1 MRQNRRGIG
10 DVLRSAWTDL
20 LIAGL
25 VLVTSLAVYN
35 ATLTPSLSYESP
47 DGNELATVCYTLGL
61 AHSTGYPLYT
71 WLGKLFT
78 FLPIGDVAHRV
89 NLMSATLGAGGVA
102 LLYAIV
108 RMLTSGFGP
117 RAASQLA
124 SAFAALSFAFSRTFW
139 SQTGIAEVY
148 APNVFMGALTLLLLL
163 LWART
168 EERHR
173 ARPAGGPWWRQFVPS
188 RRSLAL
194 LAAFGL
200 CFGLSLGTHMSNLG
214 FAPGFALFILLISWR
229 TAVSPVGVAAAGS
242 GFALGLLQFLWLPL
256 RASTLTDRAMRE
268 RAPTTLRG
276 IYNYTLGA
284 FPQFKFA
291 FPLVAIPDRIVI
303 YLDFLRQQFG
313 LLGIALGLLGMG
325 VLLWWRPK
333 RFFLVVGM
341 YLFHVW
347 FFVQYRVFDLDVFFI
362 PAHLLYAIF
371 MGVGVAWLIGWLFSA
386 VGQRRWRA
394 ALVVGLALLLALPVG
409 RELRANWEAN
419 DTSHD
424 TAVNDFY
431 ENVFELLPERA
442 VLLGRSGVFGYDM
455 FYYRMVY
462 DVRPD
467 VVMPH
472 LSDPDVDPGQLDGRE
487 IYTTIRLDS
496 REAGRG
502 PWALPRGLLDR
513 GAWHVP
519 VLFGGSGQGGS
530 GPGVRQLVLYRVTD
544 QAPRLVVPERE
555 ADPQHDVRQ
564 LAAGWVLLGYDLE
577 SSEVRAGETL
587 HLTTYWRAA
596 ASPQQVTLSTRLGDV
611 ALETHELGMGNLQR
625 AAREVLPL
633 RQGVVVEDY
642 AVVVPRQAEPGSTT
656 LSMGVG
662 LPFRLRRGEAGW
674 EAILTL
680 GHVTVL
686 PRE

>member
-1 MRQNRRGIG
+1 
-10 DVLRSAWTDL
+10 
-20 LIAGL
+20 LIVGL
-25 VLVTSLAVYN
+25 VFVTSLAVYN

-102 LLYAIV
+102 LLCSIV
-108 RMLTSGFGP
+108 RLLTSGLGP
-117 RAASQLA
+117 RVGSQLA

-148 APNVFMGALTLLLLL
+148 APNVFMMALTLLLLMF
-163 LWART
+163 WART

-173 ARPAGGPWWRQFVPS
+173 ARPAGGSWWRRFVPS

-229 TAVSPVGVAAAGS
+229 TAVSPIGVTAAGS
-242 GFALGLLQFLWLPL
+242 GFFLGLLQFLWLPL

-371 MGVGVAWLIGWLFSA
+371 VGVGVAWLIGRLFS
-386 VGQRRWRA
+386 VVRQRRRWRV
-394 ALVVGLALLLALPVG
+394 ALVVGLALILALPVG

-419 DTSHD
+419 DTSDD

-431 ENVFELLPERA
+431 ENVFELLPEGA

-472 LSDPDVDPGQLDGRE
+472 LPDPDVDPGQIEGRE
-487 IYTTIRLDS
+487 FYTTIRLDS

-502 PWALPRGLLDR
+502 PWALPRDLLDR
-513 GAWHVP
+513 DAWHVP

-530 GPGVRQLVLYRVTD
+530 GPGVRPLVLYRVTD
-544 QAPRLVVPERE
+544 QAPRLIVPDV
-555 ADPQHDVRQ
+555 DPQHDVRQ
-564 LAAGWVLLGYDLE
+564 RAAGWVLLGYDLE
-577 SSEVRAGETL
+577 SRGVRVGETL

-596 ASPQQVTLSTRLGDV
+596 APRQVMLGTLLGDAV
-611 ALETHELGMGNLQR
+611 LETHELGVGNLQR
-625 AAREVLPL
+625 AAREVRSL

-642 AVVVPRQAEPGSTT
+642 AVVVPRGAEPGSTT
-656 LSMGVG
+656 LSIGVG
-662 LPFRLRRGEAGW
+662 LPFRLRGGEAGW
-674 EAILTL
+674 EAILPL
-680 GHVTVL
+680 GQVTIL
-686 PRE
+686 PQE